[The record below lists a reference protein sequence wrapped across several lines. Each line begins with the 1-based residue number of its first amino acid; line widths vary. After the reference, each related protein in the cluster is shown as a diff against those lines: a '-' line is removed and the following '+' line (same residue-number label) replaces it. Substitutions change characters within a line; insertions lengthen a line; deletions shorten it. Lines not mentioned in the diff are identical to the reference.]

1 MSGNIKLKDQIYENI
16 LNEIIDG
23 NYRQNDII
31 TERELIEKYG
41 VSKSPIR
48 EALVELCNEKILE
61 SRPRM
66 GYQICPISIKEIS
79 DIVELRIILETAALE
94 KTFAH
99 MESRQIEQLKQEVL
113 EATKIHSEKKI
124 AKYWKSNISFHIL
137 LCSFCGNEKICEAVE
152 RALKFSSRSAVQY
165 YFSSSVHRNETKAQ
179 RHILLIEALEKGL
192 LEEAKEVLKDDIMDL
207 KREIV
212 EGIIA

>member
-113 EATKIHSEKKI
+113 EATKIQNIGKAILVSTFCYAVSVEMKKS
-124 AKYWKSNISFHIL
+124 AKQWK
-137 LCSFCGNEKICEAVE
+137 E
-152 RALKFSSRSAVQY
+152 R
-165 YFSSSVHRNETKAQ
+165 
-179 RHILLIEALEKGL
+179 
-192 LEEAKEVLKDDIMDL
+192 
-207 KREIV
+207 
-212 EGIIA
+212 

>member
-79 DIVELRIILETAALE
+79 DIVELRIIWRLRHWRKLS
-94 KTFAH
+94 H
-99 MESRQIEQLKQEVL
+99 I
-113 EATKIHSEKKI
+113 
-124 AKYWKSNISFHIL
+124 WKADRLNS
-137 LCSFCGNEKICEAVE
+137 
-152 RALKFSSRSAVQY
+152 
-165 YFSSSVHRNETKAQ
+165 
-179 RHILLIEALEKGL
+179 
-192 LEEAKEVLKDDIMDL
+192 
-207 KREIV
+207 
-212 EGIIA
+212 

>member
-41 VSKSPIR
+41 VSKSPVR

-66 GYQICPISIKEIS
+66 GYQI
-79 DIVELRIILETAALE
+79 
-94 KTFAH
+94 
-99 MESRQIEQLKQEVL
+99 
-113 EATKIHSEKKI
+113 
-124 AKYWKSNISFHIL
+124 
-137 LCSFCGNEKICEAVE
+137 
-152 RALKFSSRSAVQY
+152 
-165 YFSSSVHRNETKAQ
+165 
-179 RHILLIEALEKGL
+179 
-192 LEEAKEVLKDDIMDL
+192 
-207 KREIV
+207 
-212 EGIIA
+212 

>member
-31 TERELIEKYG
+31 TERELIEKHG
-41 VSKSPIR
+41 VSKSPVR

-79 DIVELRIILETAALE
+79 DIVEMRVILETAALE
-94 KTFAH
+94 KTFAQLKD
-99 MESRQIEQLKQEVL
+99 SQIELLKKDVL

-124 AKYWKSNISFHIL
+124 ARYWKSNISFHLL
-137 LCSFCGNEKICEAVE
+137 LCSFCGNDKICEAVE

-165 YFSSSVHRNETKAQ
+165 YFSSSAHRNETTAQ
-179 RHILLIEALEKGL
+179 RHILLIEALERRN
-192 LEEAKEVLKDDIMDL
+192 LEEAEEVLKDDIMDL
-207 KREIV
+207 KREIG